1 MLIWLKVVLKWEDFS
16 HLLGHLPPK
25 QNDGFLLG
33 QWKNMSYFADDNWCH
48 WKEIY
53 LDGKNMF

>member
-1 MLIWLKVVLKWEDFS
+1 MLKWDDFS
-16 HLLGHLPPK
+16 HLLSHLPPK

-33 QWKNMSYFADDNWCH
+33 QWKSMSYFADYNWYH